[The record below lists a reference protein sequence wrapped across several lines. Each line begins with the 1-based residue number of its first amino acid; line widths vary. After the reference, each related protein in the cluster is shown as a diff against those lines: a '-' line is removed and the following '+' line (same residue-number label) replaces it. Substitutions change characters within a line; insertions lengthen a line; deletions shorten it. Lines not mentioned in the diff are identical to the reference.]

1 MVSAAG
7 HLDMRGGH
15 PVVDFVNT
23 VAWRGDSARRID
35 YLVEYTDLVSW
46 CRHAKVLTVAEARQL
61 TTAAPAAQRALNDG
75 KRLREALHAAWT
87 DGNDLDEVIA
97 TMYRA
102 AMRERRLRLA
112 DDTITWTED
121 ELTIRTPVYRIA
133 VSAVELLTRTPRSR
147 VKSCDDTVC
156 GWLFLDNSHRQN
168 RRWCSAADCGNRE
181 RARRH
186 YQRNRR

>member
-7 HLDMRGGH
+7 ELDMRGGH

-23 VAWRGDSARRID
+23 VAWRGDSARQID
-35 YLVEYTDLVSW
+35 YLVDYPDLVAW
-46 CRHAKVLTVAEARQL
+46 CRLAKVLTAAEARQL
-61 TTAAPAAQRALNDG
+61 TTVGAATQRILDDG

-97 TMYRA
+97 TMYRG
-102 AMRERRLRLA
+102 AMRERRLRIA
-112 DDTITWTED
+112 DDRIMWTED
-121 ELTIRTPVYRIA
+121 ELTSRTPVYRIV

-147 VKSCDDTVC
+147 VKRCDDAAC
-156 GWLFLDNSHRQN
+156 GWLFLDSSHRQN